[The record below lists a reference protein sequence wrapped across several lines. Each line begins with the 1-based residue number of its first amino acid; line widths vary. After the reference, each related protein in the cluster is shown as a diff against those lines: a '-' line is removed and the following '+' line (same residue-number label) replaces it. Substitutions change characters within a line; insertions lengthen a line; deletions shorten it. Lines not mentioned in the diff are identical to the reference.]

1 MIYDIFK
8 ALGYGLGLSKLKYKK
23 YCESLIY
30 VLIYKYTS
38 HTSITP
44 VPRRP
49 SPLYEFSNM
58 TSWDKVYVWMKKNL
72 RKIYDVKN
80 IYTQLQTYIKIYTMV
95 ICMNV
100 CPITDAFCSQTV
112 SCKVWFL

>member
-1 MIYDIFK
+1 MN
-8 ALGYGLGLSKLKYKK
+8 
-23 YCESLIY
+23 E
-30 VLIYKYTS
+30 
-38 HTSITP
+38 
-44 VPRRP
+44 
-49 SPLYEFSNM
+49 
-58 TSWDKVYVWMKKNL
+58 KNL
-72 RKIYDVKN
+72 GKIYDVKN